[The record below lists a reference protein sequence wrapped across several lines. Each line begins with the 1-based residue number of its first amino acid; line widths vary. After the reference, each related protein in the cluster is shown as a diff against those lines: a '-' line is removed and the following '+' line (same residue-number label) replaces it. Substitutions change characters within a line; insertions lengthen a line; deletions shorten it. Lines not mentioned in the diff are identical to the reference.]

1 MSLKRKY
8 ILFLIPFLLFV
19 NKWALSFII
28 YPNDFLLTKVLF
40 DTPDIQYYPIITS
53 LANFDFYPSHNDII
67 EAKNIFT
74 FPYGSIILHSLLYK
88 IFGYISIILS
98 EFIFILLFFVV
109 IFKIFK
115 HIGFS
120 FSSAVLTSLLVLF
133 IPILFNLLSSYP
145 IPYIE
150 ELRTT
155 VNYFFSARFP
165 RPQVSGFYY
174 LAFIYLSLKFSK
186 NMEKNLNNKYAIYF
200 AIILGLIVNS
210 FFYFFIYCSLAL
222 LFLLIVNYKKKFF
235 SFLKKNINFLLTFSS
250 IFLIFL
256 VPFFLQLYLGEPDHS
271 ARIGMVE
278 IDLKDKIYLNKFF
291 FNSILRPEPLLIFF
305 TCILL
310 TFFIL
315 KKFDKEKLFNRINI
329 FFYLYIASILTPF
342 LFITFS
348 PKVIAMYHFADYI
361 LMNGLLYIIIVF
373 ISISNF
379 YFKRFNENNLI
390 KFFSILIIFTLISLQ
405 NYNTLLVSGNRDHVN
420 KFNQIIT
427 DKNILSSKINLFT
440 NDIFFSQTWL
450 LNNNPNLIISDG
462 FTNAIKDEQIVN
474 NLIKGLKLIGVNS
487 DEFRKIIN
495 FKGKT
500 HHGRNHLTTLLFNYK
515 YQANKFRKF
524 SEDDQY
530 TSSQN
535 ILIKKISPLR
545 VMINILPI
553 DEKELIFRKFDQEK
567 NVKNNFGKFF
577 VVINT
582 DLISNFFMNKN
593 YEDFDI
599 LYKKDNI
606 LILQKI

>member
-28 YPNDFLLTKVLF
+28 YPNDFLLTKILF
-40 DTPDIQYYPIITS
+40 DTPDIQYYPIIIS
-53 LANFDFYPSHNDII
+53 LANFDFYPSYNEII
-67 EAKNIFT
+67 QAKNIFT

-88 IFGYISIILS
+88 IFGYISIVLS
-98 EFIFILLFFVV
+98 EFIFIFLFFIVT
-109 IFKIFK
+109 FKIFE

-120 FSSAVLTSLLVLF
+120 FSSAVLTSLLLLF

-145 IPYIE
+145 IPYIK

-155 VNYFFSARFP
+155 VNYFFSDRFP

-174 LAFIYLSLKFSK
+174 LVFIYLSLKFSK
-186 NMEKNLNNKYAIYF
+186 NIEKNLNNKYAIYF

-222 LFLLIVNYKKKFF
+222 LFLLIANYKKNFIL
-235 SFLKKNINFLLTFSS
+235 FLKKNTNFLLIFSS
-250 IFLIFL
+250 IFLLFL

-271 ARIGMVE
+271 TRIGMVE
-278 IDLKDKIYLNKFF
+278 INLKDKIYLNKFF

-305 TCILL
+305 TCILITL
-310 TFFIL
+310 FIL
-315 KKFDKEKLFNRINI
+315 KKFDNEKLFNSINI
-329 FFYLYIASILTPF
+329 FFYLYIASIITPF

-361 LMNGLLYIIIVF
+361 LMNGILYIIIGS
-373 ISISNF
+373 ISILYF
-379 YFKRFNENNLI
+379 YLKRFNENNLI
-390 KFFSILIIFTLISLQ
+390 KFFVILIIFALISLQ
-405 NYNTLLVSGNRDHVN
+405 NFNTLLASDEREHVN
-420 KFNQIIT
+420 KFNQIIS
-427 DKNILSSKINLFT
+427 DNDIVNSKTNLFT
-440 NDIFFSQTWL
+440 NDIYFSQTWL
-450 LNNNPNLIISDG
+450 LNKNPNLIISDG
-462 FTNAIKDEQIVN
+462 FTNAITDEQIIN

-487 DEFRKIIN
+487 NEFRKIIN
-495 FKGKT
+495 FEGKT
-500 HHGRNHLTTLLFNYK
+500 HYGRNELTTLLFNYK

-524 SEDDQY
+524 SENDQY
-530 TSSQN
+530 TPSQN
-535 ILIKKISPLR
+535 LLINKISPLR

-553 DEKELIFRKFDQEK
+553 DQKELIIRKFDQEK
-567 NVKNNFGKFF
+567 NVKNDFGKFF

-582 DLISNFFMNKN
+582 DLISNFFMDKN
-593 YEDFDI
+593 YDDFNI
-599 LYKKDNI
+599 LYKKNNI

>member
-315 KKFDKEKLFNRINI
+315 KKFDNEKLFNRINI

>member
-1 MSLKRKY
+1 MSLKKKN
-8 ILFLIPFLLFV
+8 ILFLIPFVFFL
-19 NKWALSFII
+19 NKWVLSFII
-28 YPNDFLLTKVLF
+28 YPSDFLITKVLF
-40 DTPDIQYYPIITS
+40 DTPDIQYYPIIIS

-67 EAKNIFT
+67 QAENIFT
-74 FPYGSIILHSLLYK
+74 FPYGSIILHSFLYK
-88 IFGYISIILS
+88 IFGYISILLS
-98 EFIFILLFFVV
+98 EFIFILLFFIVT
-109 IFKIFK
+109 FKIFK

-120 FSSAVLTSLLVLF
+120 FSSSILSTLFVLF
-133 IPILFNLLSSYP
+133 IPIFLNLLSSFS

-155 VNYFFSARFP
+155 INYFFSVRFP

-186 NMEKNLNNKYAIYF
+186 NIERNLNNKYAIYF
-200 AIILGLIVNS
+200 AVILGLIVNS

-222 LFLLIVNYKKKFF
+222 LFLLIVNYKKNFF
-235 SFLKKNINFLLTFSS
+235 LFIKLNINFLLIFSF
-250 IFLIFL
+250 IFFIFL

-278 IDLKDKIYLNKFF
+278 IDFKDKIYLNKFF

-305 TCILL
+305 TSILL

-329 FFYLYIASILTPF
+329 FFYLYIASIVTPF

-361 LMNGLLYIIIVF
+361 LMNGLLYIIIGF

-379 YFKRFNENNLI
+379 YLKRLKENYLM
-390 KFFSILIIFTLISLQ
+390 KFFVILIIFALISLQ
-405 NYNTLLVSGNRDHVN
+405 NYNILLASGDRDHVN
-420 KFNQIIT
+420 KFNQIIS
-427 DKNILSSKINLFT
+427 DNNIVNSKTNLFT

-474 NLIKGLKLIGVNS
+474 NLIKGLKLIGINS
-487 DEFRKIIN
+487 NEFRKIIN
-495 FKGKT
+495 FEGKT
-500 HHGRNHLTTLLFNYK
+500 HYGRNPLTTLLFNYK

-524 SEDDQY
+524 SKDDQY
-530 TSSQN
+530 TSPQN
-535 ILIKKISPLR
+535 ALIKKISPLR

-553 DEKELIFRKFDQEK
+553 DQKKLLIRKFDQEK
-567 NVKNNFGKFF
+567 NVKNDYGRFF

-582 DLISNFFMNKN
+582 DIIPNFFMNKN
-593 YEDFDI
+593 YDDFDI
-599 LYKKDNI
+599 LYKKGNI
-606 LILQKI
+606 LILRKN

>member
-19 NKWALSFII
+19 NKWVLSIII

-74 FPYGSIILHSLLYK
+74 FPYGSIILHSWLYK

-98 EFIFILLFFVV
+98 EFIFILLFFIVT
-109 IFKIFK
+109 FKIFK

-133 IPILFNLLSSYP
+133 IPILFNLLSSYS

-155 VNYFFSARFP
+155 VNYFFSVRFP

-174 LAFIYLSLKFSK
+174 LAFIYLTLKFSK
-186 NMEKNLNNKYAIYF
+186 NMEENLNNKYAIYF
-200 AIILGLIVNS
+200 AIILGLIINS
-210 FFYFFIYCSLAL
+210 FFYFFIYCSLSL

-235 SFLKKNINFLLTFSS
+235 SFLKKNINFLLIFSS

-271 ARIGMVE
+271 ARIGMIE

-315 KKFDKEKLFNRINI
+315 KKFDNEKLFNRINI

-342 LFITFS
+342 LFITLS

-361 LMNGLLYIIIVF
+361 MMNGLLYIIIVF

-390 KFFSILIIFTLISLQ
+390 KFFSILVIFTLISLQ
-405 NYNTLLVSGNRDHVN
+405 NYNTLKVSGNRDHVN

-427 DKNILSSKINLFT
+427 DKNILNSKINLFT

-500 HHGRNHLTTLLFNYK
+500 HHGRNPLTTLLFNYK

-530 TSSQN
+530 TSSEN
-535 ILIKKISPLR
+535 YWIKKMSPLR
-545 VMINILPI
+545 VMINFLPK
-553 DEKELIFRKFDQEK
+553 DEKELMFRKFDQEK

>member
-19 NKWALSFII
+19 NKWVLSFII

-109 IFKIFK
+109 TFKIFK

-155 VNYFFSARFP
+155 VNYFFSTRFP

-186 NMEKNLNNKYAIYF
+186 NLEENLNNKYAIYF
-200 AIILGLIVNS
+200 AIILGLIINS
-210 FFYFFIYCSLAL
+210 FFYFFIYCSLSL

-235 SFLKKNINFLLTFSS
+235 LFLKKNINFLLIFSS

-390 KFFSILIIFTLISLQ
+390 KFFSILVIFTLISLQ

-427 DKNILSSKINLFT
+427 DKNILNSKINLFT

-515 YQANKFRKF
+515 YQANKFHKF

-530 TSSQN
+530 TSSEN

-545 VMINILPI
+545 VMINILPM